1 MTHGSSETSFR
12 IRPCRTQGAQRRPQ
26 TAMVAP
32 TRLKSKPI
40 LPLARTVLKTNP
52 EVMAATKS
60 PRASRVTA
68 SAVRRVSW
76 MSLVAATTLGIG
88 GVDQLRARI
97 SATEAVPED
106 GDLRLIVQS
115 YRRDT
120 LNRNQLPART
130 AVPLA
135 SIQRAITAE
144 ELQAGIDVSLLQLPT
159 GEIDG
164 ESIVVAWVERGVAN
178 LEYDA
183 LEARP
188 RDGAYYGVARQGD
201 GNVVLS
207 LTRA

>member
-1 MTHGSSETSFR
+1 M
-12 IRPCRTQGAQRRPQ
+12 A
-26 TAMVAP
+26 AP
-32 TRLKSKPI
+32 TRPKRNPI
-40 LPLARTVLKTNP
+40 LPLARVVLIPTP
-52 EVMAATKS
+52 EVMAVPKS
-60 PRASRVTA
+60 PRANRVTA

-106 GDLRLIVQS
+106 GELRLIVQS

-120 LNRNQLPART
+120 LNRDQLPARS

-144 ELQAGIDVSLLQLPT
+144 ELHAGIDVSLLQLPT

-188 RDGAYYGVARQGD
+188 REGAYYGVARQGD

>member
-1 MTHGSSETSFR
+1 
-12 IRPCRTQGAQRRPQ
+12 
-26 TAMVAP
+26 MVAP
-32 TRLKSKPI
+32 SGPKRSPI
-40 LPLARTVLKTNP
+40 LPLARLVLIPNP
-52 EVMAATKS
+52 EAMASTKS
-60 PRASRVTA
+60 PKGNRVTA

-97 SATEAVPED
+97 SATEAVPEE

-120 LNRNQLPART
+120 LNRDQLPERS

-144 ELQAGIDVSLLQLPT
+144 ELRAGIDVSLLQLPT
-159 GEIDG
+159 EEIDG
-164 ESIVVAWVERGVAN
+164 ESIVVAWVERGAPT

-188 RDGAYYGVARQGD
+188 REGAYYGVARHGD

-207 LTRA
+207 LARA

>member
-1 MTHGSSETSFR
+1 M
-12 IRPCRTQGAQRRPQ
+12 A
-26 TAMVAP
+26 
-32 TRLKSKPI
+32 RL
-40 LPLARTVLKTNP
+40 VLITDP
-52 EVMAATKS
+52 EAMAAVKS
-60 PRASRVTA
+60 PRGNRVTA

-97 SATEAVPED
+97 SAAEVVPED
-106 GDLRLIVQS
+106 GELRLIVQS

-120 LNRNQLPART
+120 LNRDQLPQRS

-159 GEIDG
+159 GETDG
-164 ESIVVAWVERGVAN
+164 ESIVVAWVEHGVAN

-188 RDGAYYGVARQGD
+188 REGAYYGVARQGD